1 MKVEAAA
8 ALVDSA
14 LAGDALLEVD
24 RLSVRYPSDHGP
36 VSAVDDISLSVRRA
50 EVLGLVGESGCG
62 KSTVAASILGL
73 LPAGAQV
80 DGSIRYDGEQLI
92 GAHPDRLR
100 QLRGNRIATIVQ
112 DPMTSL
118 DPTYA
123 VGEQVAEA
131 VRAHAKV
138 SRSIARRRALD
149 ALGEVGIPD
158 PRARYSDPPH
168 RLSGGMRQRVVIAAA
183 LVNDPSLI
191 IADEPTTAL
200 DVTIQAQI
208 LHLLLKLL
216 DRRGTAIVLIT
227 HDLSVVATVCDRVV
241 AMYAGQIAER
251 APTAAL
257 FQRPGHPY
265 TTALLEAMPTVG
277 HRPGSL
283 QVIAGTVPDLSGEL
297 PGCRFMPR
305 CVHAGPR
312 CELRPPTSTL
322 AAEHAVACWLHAGG
336 VE

>member
-1 MKVEAAA
+1 VKVDAAPA
-8 ALVDSA
+8 MVDSA
-14 LAGDALLEVD
+14 VAGGALLEIEG
-24 RLSVRYPSDHGP
+24 LSVRYPSDHGP
-36 VSAVDDISLSVRRA
+36 VSAVDDISFSVRRS

-62 KSTVAASILGL
+62 KSTVAASVLGL
-73 LPAGAQV
+73 LPAGADV

-92 GAHPDRLR
+92 GADPDRLR

-118 DPTYA
+118 DPTWA
-123 VGEQVAEA
+123 VGAQVAEA

-158 PRARYSDPPH
+158 PRARYGDPPH

-183 LVNDPSLI
+183 LVNDPALI

-208 LHLLLKLL
+208 LHLLLQLL
-216 DRRGTAIVLIT
+216 ERRGTAIVLIT

-251 APTAAL
+251 APTPAL
-257 FQRPGHPY
+257 FDRPGHPY

-305 CVHAGPR
+305 CGHAGPR

-322 AAEHAVACWLHAGG
+322 AADHDVACWLHAGG